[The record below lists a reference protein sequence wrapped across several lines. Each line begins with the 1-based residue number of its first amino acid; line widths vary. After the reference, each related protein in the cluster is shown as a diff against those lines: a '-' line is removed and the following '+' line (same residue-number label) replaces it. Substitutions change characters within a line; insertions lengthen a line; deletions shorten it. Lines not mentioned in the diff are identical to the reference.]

1 MPTDQ
6 LQGAA
11 EAKLSLTE
19 EQKRDTSECLL
30 RDTISTSYKPVDVR
44 ASGAAGEM
52 SFLQSILP
60 KLSIENSETTRKET
74 PEVREQMKAEIEK
87 KYGVVFETKETCP
100 PQDRDK
106 LREPTLAELEILEW
120 ALSKNQAAVKPNIFS
135 LNKMSIMFS
144 NETKG
149 ASAYHSS
156 ENGMFANSRVV
167 INSTEKVLSKEDTKD
182 GQSLGSVLLHEFG
195 HRSSFMTKHDIAEL
209 GWRKIGPKDDDLA
222 IETKDGRLY
231 QFVEEKN
238 AENQRTDIY
247 WRLVDENGNSLEDQP
262 QGRLTDQQMSE
273 QEKISQPM
281 RPANNPSET
290 FANAMRMYCQNEETR
305 KELQTKCPDMY
316 LYIEEYD
323 RKALSRLGRDFFG
336 INEYVRDKNGDI
348 VRNPQAWNPV
358 LV

>member
-1 MPTDQ
+1 MPTDF
-6 LQGAA
+6 LQCKA
-11 EAKLSLTE
+11 EATLSATE
-19 EQKRDTSECLL
+19 EQKRNTSERMLL
-30 RDTISTSYKPVDVR
+30 DASTRNPESPERGESGSPKPKDTLK
-44 ASGAAGEM
+44 G
-52 SFLQSILP
+52 LLP
-60 KLSIENSETTRKET
+60 ELSIENKTTLNEDT
-74 PEVREQMKAEIEK
+74 PERREQKKQEIEE

-106 LREPTLAELEILEW
+106 LREPTMAELEILEW

-144 NETKG
+144 SETNG

-156 ENGMFANSRVV
+156 ASGMFADSRVV
-167 INSTEKVLSKEDTKD
+167 INNTEKVLSKEDTKN

-195 HRSSFMTKHDIAEL
+195 HRSSFMTAHDIEEL
-209 GWRKIGPKDDDLA
+209 GWKKIGPKDDDLA
-222 IETKDGRLY
+222 IVTKDGRLY

-238 AENQRTDIY
+238 AEGRRTGVY
-247 WRLVDENGNSLEDQP
+247 WRLVDESGNSLEDQP

-305 KELQTKCPDMY
+305 QELQTKCPDMY
-316 LYIEEYD
+316 RYIEEYD
-323 RKALSRLGRDFFG
+323 RKELGRLGRDFFG

-348 VRNPQAWNPV
+348 VRNPKAWNPV
-358 LV
+358 LA

>member
-1 MPTDQ
+1 MPTDFVQ
-6 LQGAA
+6 CKA
-11 EAKLSLTE
+11 EAKLSAAE
-19 EQKRDTSECLL
+19 EQKNNTSERLL
-30 RDTISTSYKPVDVR
+30 LDASNRNPQSPVRGESGSLNPEDTLKGVLPV
-44 ASGAAGEM
+44 
-52 SFLQSILP
+52 
-60 KLSIENSETTRKET
+60 LSIENNTTVNDDT
-74 PEVREQMKAEIEK
+74 PERREQKKQEIEK

-106 LREPTLAELEILEW
+106 LREPTMAELEIIEW

-144 NETKG
+144 NETNG

-156 ENGMFANSRVV
+156 ENGMFADSRVV
-167 INSTEKVLSKEDTKD
+167 INNTEKVLTKEDTKN

-195 HRSSFMTKHDIAEL
+195 HRSSFMTEHDIEEL
-209 GWRKIGPKDDDLA
+209 GWKKIGLKDDDVA

-238 AENQRTDIY
+238 AEGRRNGVY

-262 QGRLTDQQMSE
+262 QGRLTDQEMSE

-305 KELQTKCPDMY
+305 QELQTKCPDMY
-316 LYIEEYD
+316 RYIEEYD
-323 RKALSRLGRDFFG
+323 RKELGRLGRDFFG

-348 VRNPQAWNPV
+348 VRNPKAWNPV
-358 LV
+358 LA